1 MNNNTLTRDPNNFDF
16 SKLKLIGY
24 YKSASPKL
32 NPESIY
38 REQACELARLLDD
51 SLSASECI
59 SSLDSSFYSDIIHS
73 VLIFKNYHGHLFAYL
88 PTTGTARI
96 SNVQFSK
103 DAITYVP
110 AEHKMYFAPGEPFV
124 GTGYHR
130 NTVQL
135 QKAVGVT
142 KVMLNVIRV
151 VRKDDLLHYEVS
163 YGGTLCYIRLLPF
176 QVEMTERGS
185 IPQQIACVYKGLDEY
200 GEPKLSQDRNA
211 LIDDLYEEDTVHTF
225 SYIRTEIDYHSD
237 AHAEYHIMRDGYGL
251 KHRLYAQLTEEQKIH
266 GSRVDVYVRGI
277 NNKNKTLILSLFNP
291 KLDKLEKVFFSADK
305 VFEEIDELE
314 NKEQYFDCYFTTED
328 KHAPKLQQDLVGQ
341 YNGGSNLWLFTYMN
355 ILDTIVIGTCIRKHQ
370 IEELAIVCQIMM
382 KLQEWMVEGSKFL
395 DLFGEETKSTTITKS
410 TAQIQKFHRLL
421 LAIDVVR
428 KGEQNKYIRDIVS
441 SIQKS
446 GRIAISREER
456 IEVMID
462 ILRIYPDYFTQDIE
476 DTSELIQA
484 LLSLQEG
491 VGKFEIEFL
500 ASRLDYYIEADVRKM
515 RAGAVRS
522 NEIDTTQTIL
532 IKEVLALLCMK
543 VMIHISEKYAN
554 ELDARACKARF
565 FRFLSFVCPEDM
577 QPIMIK
583 AGIDALVG
591 VIDGSNIFT
600 WENATN
606 VNPIALCNQTAHAT
620 ILDCNTENDFYFMKS
635 AGKTG
640 IIRLDPTGFTIVPY
654 KQCANNFK
662 MNSEFM
668 ENINVVH
675 HLETLP
681 IKLGTMLNI
690 SPIVMERDA
699 VNQYLLWRAV
709 SKHPENLAQR
719 FELSTPRMG
728 DKVRVCVK
736 EQNQSDKLKYM
747 LFVSVVDKRFASVDG
762 ILTPK
767 DITGKWVEDTRKLFK
782 VGQVFYAE
790 VCNITENGKYQF
802 SIRKDV
808 EKYSTTVSRVEDDV
822 KHIVENCVSIDDL
835 PMLSKSFVQELI
847 LLVDMRIRKESNP
860 MHRLILIGYA
870 YCLSALASDPKS
882 YYYDFLLRYYAALD
896 KFITNEHQDVDI
908 KFNDTINSKFVNV
921 VNKRRLVEL
930 LSYANNQNGDGLQTL
945 QKLSEE
951 EGGNDAGKLAAML
964 MAYIYASKAGFSPEA
979 MIGIKKE
986 INNFVGNSDKLDLSA
1001 LDSDSEVTEDIEEE
1015 TNDGVSIDE
1024 EDVTE
1029 ANQEQSTKI
1038 EDELPEIEDILTET
1052 SETSEISI
1060 PNKELLPLK
1069 LNFLDDGNLYI
1080 TEDTY
1085 KSDGLNSIV
1094 DISLPTYAFNGV
1106 VLLVNNDGGISK
1118 LNAKDIANCQIQT
1131 KIDCKLNPYKIINHF
1146 VVPTECV
1153 VGNILSTEGGKYVEI
1168 YKTEDIPA
1176 SDLNNPVFKRKE
1188 NFAVVRQQPFILPN
1202 CCEIPGLHDCFGKC
1216 IESKEI
1222 SEEIIQGMHSYG
1234 VFI

>member
-1 MNNNTLTRDPNNFDF
+1 MINNKLTRDPNNIDF
-16 SKLKLIGY
+16 GKLKLIGY
-24 YKSASPKL
+24 YQSASPKL
-32 NPESIY
+32 NPEIIY
-38 REQACELARLLDD
+38 KDQACELARLLGD
-51 SLSASECI
+51 SFSASECR
-59 SSLDSSFYSDIIHS
+59 SSLSSNFYSDIIHS

-96 SNVQFSK
+96 CDVQFNK

-110 AEHKMYFAPGEPFV
+110 NEYKIYFAPGEPFV
-124 GTGYHR
+124 GTGYQR
-130 NTVQL
+130 NMAQMR
-135 QKAVGVT
+135 KNVGVT
-142 KVMLNVIRV
+142 KVTLDVIRV
-151 VRKDDLLHYEVS
+151 VRKHYEVS

-176 QVEMTERGS
+176 QVEMVERGNV
-185 IPQQIACVYKGLDEY
+185 PQQIACVYQGLDDC
-200 GEPKLSQDRNA
+200 GNPKLSQDRNV

-225 SYIRTEIDYHSD
+225 SYICTETDFHSET
-237 AHAEYHIMRDGYGL
+237 HAEYHIMRDSYGL
-251 KHRLYAQLTEEQKIH
+251 RHRLYAQLSDEQKTP
-266 GSRVDVYVRGI
+266 GARVDVYIRGI
-277 NNKNKTLILSLFNP
+277 NDKNKTLILSLFNP
-291 KLDKLEKVFFSADK
+291 KLDRLEKVFYSADK
-305 VFEEIDELE
+305 VFEEIDEME
-314 NKEQYFDCYFTTED
+314 YKEQYFDCYFNAED
-328 KHAPKLQQDLVGQ
+328 KNAPKLQKDLVGQ

-355 ILDTIVIGTCIRKHQ
+355 ILDTIVIGTCIRKHH

-382 KLQEWMVEGSKFL
+382 KLQEWMVEGSTFL
-395 DLFGEETKSTTITKS
+395 DLFGEETESTTITKS
-410 TAQIQKFHRLL
+410 TAQIQKFNRLL

-428 KGEQNKYIRDIVS
+428 KGEQNKYINDIVT

-446 GRIAISREER
+446 GRIAIRREER

-462 ILRIYPDYFTQDIE
+462 ILRICPEFFTQDIE
-476 DTSELIQA
+476 NTSKLVQA
-484 LLSLQEG
+484 LLSLEEG
-491 VGKFEIEFL
+491 VGRYEIDFL
-500 ASRLDYYIEADVRKM
+500 ASHLDYYIEADVRKM

-522 NEIDTTQTIL
+522 NEIDTTQTLL
-532 IKEVLALLCMK
+532 IKEVLALLCME
-543 VMIHISEKYAN
+543 VLIHTSEKYAK

-565 FRFLSFVCPEDM
+565 FRFLSFICSEDM
-577 QPIMIK
+577 QPVMIK

-606 VNPIALCNQTAHAT
+606 INPIALCNLTANAT
-620 ILDCNTENDFYFMKS
+620 ILDCNTENDYYYLKK

-640 IIRLDPTGFTIVPY
+640 IIRLDSTGFTIVPY

-662 MNSEFM
+662 MDSEFM
-668 ENINVVH
+668 ENINVMH

-699 VNQYLLWRAV
+699 VNQYLLWRAI
-709 SKHPENLAQR
+709 SKHPENLSQGL
-719 FELSTPRMG
+719 ELSAPCVG

-747 LFVSVVDKRFASVDG
+747 LFVSVVDKRFSSVDG

-782 VGQVFYAE
+782 VGQVFYAQ

-808 EKYSTTVSRVEDDV
+808 DKYSTTVSRVEDDV
-822 KHIVENCVSIDDL
+822 KHIVENSVSTEDL
-835 PMLSKSFVQELI
+835 PMLSKSFIQELI
-847 LLVDMRIRKESNP
+847 LLIDMRIRKETNP
-860 MHRLILIGYA
+860 MHRLTLIGYA

-882 YYYDFLLRYYAALD
+882 YYYDFLLRYYAALE
-896 KFITNEHQDVDI
+896 KFITNSHHDVEI

-930 LSYANNQNGDGLQTL
+930 LSYASNQDGEGLQTL

-951 EGGNDAGKLAAML
+951 EGSNDAGKLAAML
-964 MAYIYASKAGFSPEA
+964 MAYIYASKAGFSTEA
-979 MIGIKKE
+979 MTGIKNE

-1001 LDSDSEVTEDIEEE
+1001 LNSDDEVTEEIDES
-1015 TNDGVSIDE
+1015 TNDVASVDVDE
-1024 EDVTE
+1024 RSE
-1029 ANQEQSTKI
+1029 ANQDLSSEI
-1038 EDELPEIEDILTET
+1038 EEDIPEIVAETPETTET
-1052 SETSEISI
+1052 SI
-1060 PNKELLPLK
+1060 PAKGLIPLK
-1069 LNFLDDGNLYI
+1069 LNILDDGNLYI
-1080 TEDTY
+1080 TEESY
-1085 KSDGLNSIV
+1085 KTDDLNSIV

-1118 LNAKDIANCQIQT
+1118 LNARDIVNNQIQT

-1153 VGNILSTEGGKYVEI
+1153 VGTILNTAEGKYVEI
-1168 YKTEDIPA
+1168 HKTEDIPA
-1176 SDLNNPVFKRKE
+1176 SDLTNPEFKRKE
-1188 NFAVVRQQPFILPN
+1188 NLTVVRQQPFILPN
-1202 CCEIPGLHDCFGKC
+1202 FCEIPGLHECFDKC
-1216 IESKEI
+1216 IESKDI
-1222 SEEIIQGMHSYG
+1222 SEEIIQSMQSYG

>member
-1 MNNNTLTRDPNNFDF
+1 
-16 SKLKLIGY
+16 
-24 YKSASPKL
+24 
-32 NPESIY
+32 
-38 REQACELARLLDD
+38 
-51 SLSASECI
+51 
-59 SSLDSSFYSDIIHS
+59 
-73 VLIFKNYHGHLFAYL
+73 
-88 PTTGTARI
+88 
-96 SNVQFSK
+96 
-103 DAITYVP
+103 
-110 AEHKMYFAPGEPFV
+110 
-124 GTGYHR
+124 
-130 NTVQL
+130 
-135 QKAVGVT
+135 
-142 KVMLNVIRV
+142 
-151 VRKDDLLHYEVS
+151 
-163 YGGTLCYIRLLPF
+163 
-176 QVEMTERGS
+176 
-185 IPQQIACVYKGLDEY
+185 
-200 GEPKLSQDRNA
+200 
-211 LIDDLYEEDTVHTF
+211 
-225 SYIRTEIDYHSD
+225 
-237 AHAEYHIMRDGYGL
+237 
-251 KHRLYAQLTEEQKIH
+251 
-266 GSRVDVYVRGI
+266 
-277 NNKNKTLILSLFNP
+277 
-291 KLDKLEKVFFSADK
+291 
-305 VFEEIDELE
+305 
-314 NKEQYFDCYFTTED
+314 
-328 KHAPKLQQDLVGQ
+328 
-341 YNGGSNLWLFTYMN
+341 
-355 ILDTIVIGTCIRKHQ
+355 
-370 IEELAIVCQIMM
+370 M

-395 DLFGEETKSTTITKS
+395 DLFGEETKSTTIAKS

-635 AGKTG
+635 AGTTG

-668 ENINVVH
+668 ENINVMH

-822 KHIVENCVSIDDL
+822 KHIVEN
-835 PMLSKSFVQELI
+835 
-847 LLVDMRIRKESNP
+847 
-860 MHRLILIGYA
+860 
-870 YCLSALASDPKS
+870 
-882 YYYDFLLRYYAALD
+882 
-896 KFITNEHQDVDI
+896 
-908 KFNDTINSKFVNV
+908 
-921 VNKRRLVEL
+921 NK
-930 LSYANNQNGDGLQTL
+930 
-945 QKLSEE
+945 
-951 EGGNDAGKLAAML
+951 
-964 MAYIYASKAGFSPEA
+964 
-979 MIGIKKE
+979 
-986 INNFVGNSDKLDLSA
+986 
-1001 LDSDSEVTEDIEEE
+1001 
-1015 TNDGVSIDE
+1015 
-1024 EDVTE
+1024 
-1029 ANQEQSTKI
+1029 
-1038 EDELPEIEDILTET
+1038 
-1052 SETSEISI
+1052 
-1060 PNKELLPLK
+1060 
-1069 LNFLDDGNLYI
+1069 
-1080 TEDTY
+1080 
-1085 KSDGLNSIV
+1085 
-1094 DISLPTYAFNGV
+1094 
-1106 VLLVNNDGGISK
+1106 
-1118 LNAKDIANCQIQT
+1118 
-1131 KIDCKLNPYKIINHF
+1131 
-1146 VVPTECV
+1146 
-1153 VGNILSTEGGKYVEI
+1153 
-1168 YKTEDIPA
+1168 
-1176 SDLNNPVFKRKE
+1176 
-1188 NFAVVRQQPFILPN
+1188 
-1202 CCEIPGLHDCFGKC
+1202 
-1216 IESKEI
+1216 
-1222 SEEIIQGMHSYG
+1222 
-1234 VFI
+1234 

>member
-88 PTTGTARI
+88 PTTGTAWI
-96 SNVQFSK
+96 SDVPFSK

-110 AEHKMYFAPGEPFV
+110 AEYKMYFTPGEPFV
-124 GTGYHR
+124 GTEYHR
-130 NTVQL
+130 NTI

-142 KVMLNVIRV
+142 KVTLNIIRV
-151 VRKDDLLHYEVS
+151 VRKGDILHYEVS
-163 YGGTLCYIRLLPF
+163 YGGDLCYIRLLPF
-176 QVEMTERGS
+176 QVEMIKRGS
-185 IPQQIACVYKGLDEY
+185 IPKQIACVYQGLDEY
-200 GEPKLSQDRNA
+200 GKPKLSQDRNV
-211 LIDDLYEEDTVHTF
+211 LIDDLYENDTIHTF
-225 SYIRTEIDYHSD
+225 SYIRTEIDYHSE
-237 AHAEYHIMRDGYGL
+237 ANAEYHIMRDCYGL
-251 KHRLYAQLTEEQKIH
+251 KHRLYAQLTEEQKIP
-266 GSRVDVYVRGI
+266 GARVDVYIRGI
-277 NNKNKTLILSLFNP
+277 NNKNNTLILSLFNP
-291 KLDKLEKVFFSADK
+291 KIDGLERMFFSADK
-305 VFEEIDELE
+305 VFEEIDEME
-314 NKEQYFDCYFTTED
+314 NKDLYFDCYFTTED
-328 KHAPKLQQDLVGQ
+328 KHAPKLQQDLVEQ
-341 YNGGSNLWLFTYMN
+341 YNEYNNLWLFTYMN
-355 ILDTIVIGTCIRKHQ
+355 ILDTIVIDTCIRKHK
-370 IEELAIVCQIMM
+370 IEELDIVCQIMI
-382 KLQEWMVEGSKFL
+382 KLQKWMIEGSTFL
-395 DLFGEETKSTTITKS
+395 DLFGEETKSTTLTKS
-410 TAQIQKFHRLL
+410 TAQIQKFNNLL
-421 LAIDVVR
+421 LAIDIVR
-428 KGEQNKYIRDIVS
+428 KGEQNKYIRDFVS

-446 GRIAISREER
+446 SRIATGREER
-456 IEVMID
+456 LEVMID
-462 ILRIYPDYFTQDIE
+462 ILKIYPDYFTQDIE
-476 DTSELIQA
+476 DTSELIQT

-491 VGKFEIEFL
+491 VGKFKIEFL

-515 RAGAVRS
+515 RAGTIRS
-522 NEIDTTQTIL
+522 NEIDTSQTIL
-532 IKEVLALLCMK
+532 IKEVLSLLCMK
-543 VMIHISEKYAN
+543 VMIHTSEKYAN
-554 ELDARACKARF
+554 ELDARASKARF

-591 VIDGSNIFT
+591 IIDGSNIFT

-606 VNPIALCNQTAHAT
+606 INPIALCNQTAHAT
-620 ILDCNTENDFYFMKS
+620 ILDCNTENDFYFVKS
-635 AGKTG
+635 TGKTG

-654 KQCANNFK
+654 KQCTNNFK

-668 ENINVVH
+668 ENISVMH

-699 VNQYLLWRAV
+699 VNQYLLWRAIT
-709 SKHPENLAQR
+709 KHPENLTQSL
-719 FELSTPRMG
+719 ELPTPCIG

-736 EQNQSDKLKYM
+736 KQNQSDNLKYM
-747 LFVSVVDKRFASVDG
+747 LFVSVDDKRFASVDG

-767 DITGKWVEDTRKLFK
+767 DITGKWVEDTRQLFK

-808 EKYSTTVSRVEDDV
+808 EKYSTAVSLVEDDV

-847 LLVDMRIRKESNP
+847 LLIDMRIRKESNP
-860 MHRLILIGYA
+860 MHRLTLIGYA
-870 YCLSALASDPKS
+870 YCLSSLASDPKS

-979 MIGIKKE
+979 MIGIKNE

-1001 LDSDSEVTEDIEEE
+1001 LDSDSEVTEDIEEK
-1015 TNDGVSIDE
+1015 TNDNVSIE
-1024 EDVTE
+1024 EENVTE

-1038 EDELPEIEDILTET
+1038 EDELPEIEDKIT
-1052 SETSEISI
+1052 ETSEISTR
-1060 PNKELLPLK
+1060 NKELLPLK
-1069 LNFLDDGNLYI
+1069 INFLDDGNLYI

-1153 VGNILSTEGGKYVEI
+1153 VGTILSTEGGKYVEI
-1168 YKTEDIPA
+1168 HKTEDIPA
-1176 SDLNNPVFKRKE
+1176 SDLNNPVFKRKG